1 MEKMLIKDT
10 KELVKFVVEL
20 VNAVDYSLQD
30 GKFSLTDV
38 ANFLKPMLSAPNAFN
53 DIKNVSLEIKD
64 LSEEEK
70 VELKEYMKNELK
82 IGSEKVE
89 MVVEHSFSIA
99 LELATLVQMLKL

>member
-10 KELVKFVVEL
+10 KELVKFVIEL
-20 VNAVDYSLQD
+20 VNAIDTSLED

-38 ANFLKPMLSAPNAFN
+38 AQFLKPMLSAPNAFN

-64 LSEEEK
+64 LSEVEK

-82 IGSEKVE
+82 IKSEKIE

-99 LELATLVQMLKL
+99 LELATLTQMLKL

>member
-1 MEKMLIKDT
+1 MLIKDT
-10 KELVKFVVEL
+10 KELVKFVIEL
-20 VNAVDYSLQD
+20 VNAIDTSLED

-38 ANFLKPMLSAPNAFN
+38 AQFLKPMLSAPNAFN

-64 LSEEEK
+64 LSEVEK

-82 IGSEKVE
+82 IKSEKIE

-99 LELATLVQMLKL
+99 LELATLTQMLKL

>member
-30 GKFSLTDV
+30 GKFSLIDV